1 MFKHFVKRLERDI
14 RRLTQDRFNYTQ
26 QKYPGMNVKK
36 IDCNVVTHPFQ
47 RFAVWFGGS
56 MLASQP
62 EFLGYFH
69 TRHQYAEIGPRIARH
84 NQVFNQVN

>member
-1 MFKHFVKRLERDI
+1 
-14 RRLTQDRFNYTQ
+14 
-26 QKYPGMNVKK
+26 MNV
-36 IDCNVVTHPFQ
+36 ITHPFQ

-69 TRHQYAEIGPRIARH
+69 TRAQYAEQGPRIARH
-84 NQVFNQVN
+84 NQAFNSLA